1 MNGGHKHYPHP
12 DLAEKGSS
20 LQVRILSSPL
30 RILKRVNSY
39 SSMKTEHTPGEW
51 KVTDFRDGLQIFGRV
66 DNDSVK
72 IAEIYMPYRGVED
85 VQQNKLARSAEGLAN
100 ARLIAAAPKLLEIA
114 NRLIEFDNKGEL
126 DRLIP
131 YTMKLAKEAI
141 QEATGSTHNT
151 VNK

>member
-1 MNGGHKHYPHP
+1 
-12 DLAEKGSS
+12 
-20 LQVRILSSPL
+20 
-30 RILKRVNSY
+30 
-39 SSMKTEHTPGEW
+39 MKTEHTKGPWTIEEHG
-51 KVTDFRDGLQIFGRV
+51 KGYALYSGRDGMHHGLNLMFISEW
-66 DNDSVK
+66 D
-72 IAEIYMPYRGVED
+72 
-85 VQQNKLARSAEGLAN
+85 QNFTAN

-114 NRLIEFDNKGEL
+114 NRLIKFDNKGEL